1 MTELSFINK
10 PQSQPIKYK
19 SIIDVFNENA
29 SEFPEKEICIQR
41 FPDGSRRPITYSDLK
56 RKAMRTASYLVGQ
69 GIKVGDK
76 VGIAGPNSIE
86 WIIGELAILM
96 AGAVSVHLPMFEGNF
111 RKTLEGIQISECKS
125 VLLDPENDVKF
136 VKDIEEYVSNNPSNE
151 RSGSDNLVF
160 VLLRKIGKSF
170 LPDLESME
178 ISDEPHTERKLPRI
192 FPETT
197 AIIFMTSG
205 STGKPKMV
213 ECTHLALV
221 NTGSAY
227 MFTRGVGEKGESFF
241 NDRPFSWMGGSI
253 IYCLLQADTRV
264 FRDGRITAKGGDIMD
279 LWNII
284 MEEKCTSG
292 LFLPFTIYD
301 MLQNKDKIAKTGYR
315 MKSVITGGQII
326 KRKETGILGEVCES
340 LYMLYGSTEVGIVT
354 YCQIDGRM
362 ETGRLGS
369 VFPGVQIKVVGEDL
383 NTVVRGEMGT
393 LYIKSPW
400 MLKGYFNATEDQ
412 NKSIV
417 DGWMNTGDVGIL
429 RTDGQ
434 LIIKGKMNNIIKR
447 GTLKVLSGEV
457 EECIATIAGV
467 KDAVVIAVPD
477 PRLYEEVCACVVLDK
492 HASVTIQ
499 DVRTRCAE
507 NLGDNVVG
515 QAPTFYLEFDTL
527 PQLGTGKPDKV
538 KIKQDAMSRL
548 GINTQ

>member
-1 MTELSFINK
+1 
-10 PQSQPIKYK
+10 
-19 SIIDVFNENA
+19 
-29 SEFPEKEICIQR
+29 
-41 FPDGSRRPITYSDLK
+41 
-56 RKAMRTASYLVGQ
+56 
-69 GIKVGDK
+69 
-76 VGIAGPNSIE
+76 
-86 WIIGELAILM
+86 
-96 AGAVSVHLPMFEGNF
+96 
-111 RKTLEGIQISECKS
+111 
-125 VLLDPENDVKF
+125 
-136 VKDIEEYVSNNPSNE
+136 
-151 RSGSDNLVF
+151 
-160 VLLRKIGKSF
+160 
-170 LPDLESME
+170 
-178 ISDEPHTERKLPRI
+178 
-192 FPETT
+192 
-197 AIIFMTSG
+197 
-205 STGKPKMV
+205 MV

-227 MFTRGVGEKGESFF
+227 MFTRGVGGKGESYF
-241 NDRPFSWMGGSI
+241 NDRPFSWIGGSI

-292 LFLPFTIYD
+292 FLLPFTIYD

-326 KRKETGILGEVCES
+326 KSKETGILGEVCES

-354 YCQIDGRM
+354 HCQIDGRM
-362 ETGRLGS
+362 ETGLLGS
-369 VFPGVQIKVVGEDL
+369 VYPGVQIKVVGEDL

-393 LYIKSPW
+393 FYIKSPW

-492 HASVTIQ
+492 HTV
-499 DVRTRCAE
+499 
-507 NLGDNVVG
+507 
-515 QAPTFYLEFDTL
+515 
-527 PQLGTGKPDKV
+527 KP
-538 KIKQDAMSRL
+538 R
-548 GINTQ
+548 